1 MGNQPSFETHHDF
14 KDLQTNY
21 TYEKKFNDNRFGE
34 IKLLKEKSS
43 NNKIFQKDF
52 SSNTPKEFED
62 YIQQIK
68 DSSVLAHP
76 NILRVYGYN
85 SKKEDLFCA
94 DFYKLSLFFECFE
107 TDLEQEIAR
116 RRHVKEPFPETE
128 LWYILESTSSACAY
142 LQNHKIPHRDIR
154 PYNIFINANKDY
166 KISATNIFRQ
176 NYNPL
181 YFENFEGLESQTRYY
196 SPELLN
202 SANTPA
208 DKRTPIDEYKNDVFG
223 LGMTLLEAGLL
234 EKVDAYNYEKRQI
247 NRPAIEAGLN
257 RLRGKYS
264 EQFVNIVESTLDFN
278 PETRLDFIRLDRELG
293 IIRRD
298 IKDKA
303 RGTVSPQRNSEGRVL
318 EISQRT
324 PGTENVVRAAGPGYP
339 GYIPDDLDARVREA
353 VRRSEAV
360 IQRSSPTKYS
370 NKNLDPYIQAYL
382 RDDLNNP
389 QQNVLVAISPYLT
402 SESKYTTTLT
412 IEQPNYGR
420 ESQPINFSQVRP
432 DEYTDSVKKS
442 AFDPSAQPQ
451 AESHYQ
457 TTPAYTTQAAD
468 YGQTGNY
475 RNATVSFGNVENNTQ
490 YTTNTAQF
498 GQGTTTEPL
507 RQSQTGANTYG
518 TTTYGTTNYGTAGTT
533 NYGIISEPLKQSQT
547 GANTYGTTTEPL
559 RQSQTGANTYG
570 TSTYGTTNYGA
581 TTEALRQSQTNAN
594 AYGTSTYGTTNY
606 GTAGTTN
613 YGTTT
618 EPLKQSQ
625 TGANTYGTS
634 TYGTTNYGTAGTT
647 NYGTTGLGQSGQYT
661 SQYTSNAG
669 AVDTLKRSGA
679 GQNYG
684 TSGATY
690 TTTYVSSTT
699 YGGPTGT
706 TTYETTTY
714 GTGNA
719 AGKDYAAEADE
730 LSRRIN
736 ERLNQS
742 RVAQTTTY

>member
-1 MGNQPSFETHHDF
+1 MGNQQSFEQHHDF

-76 NILRVYGYN
+76 NILRVFGYN

-116 RRHVKEPFPETE
+116 RRHVKDHFAETE
-128 LWYILESTSSACAY
+128 LWYILDAVSSACCY
-142 LQNHKIPHRDIR
+142 LQTNKIPHRDIR
-154 PYNIFINANKDY
+154 PYNIFVNANKEY

-181 YFENFEGLESQTRYY
+181 YFENFEGLESQTRFY
-196 SPELLN
+196 SPEVLKYIT
-202 SANTPA
+202 TPV

-223 LGMTLLEAGLL
+223 LGMTLIEAGLL
-234 EKVDAYNYEKRQI
+234 EKVDAYDYEKKQI
-247 NRPAIEAGLN
+247 NRPAIEGGLS
-257 RLRGKYS
+257 RLRQHYS
-264 EQFVNIVESTLDFN
+264 PNLVNIVESCLDFN

-298 IKDKA
+298 IKEKH
-303 RGTVSPQRNSEGRVL
+303 RVTSSPQRNSEGRTIEL
-318 EISQRT
+318 AQRT
-324 PGTENVVRAAGPGYP
+324 PGEKEVRAGPGYP
-339 GYIPDDLDARVREA
+339 GYVADDLDARVREA

-389 QQNVLVAISPYLT
+389 QQNVLIAISPYLT

-432 DEYTDSVKKS
+432 EEYTDSVKKS
-442 AFDPSAQPQ
+442 AFDATAQPQ
-451 AESHYQ
+451 AESNYAQ
-457 TTPAYTTQAAD
+457 PGGYTAQPTDAY
-468 YGQTGNY
+468 GTGAY
-475 RNATVSFGNVENNTQ
+475 RPATVSFGNVEHNYAADSLRKSGTNQHQSTTQ
-490 YTTNTAQF
+490 YGTSSYGQTGAHQTSTTAQF
-498 GQGTTTEPL
+498 GGEGAGL
-507 RQSQTGANTYG
+507 RQSGTAAGTYGTSSYGTAGQYGTTGQYGTSYGTTSQTNTATAQFGHADTLKQSGGATAGTYGTSNYGTAGQYGTSSQYGTTSYQPATNYYTSDVTGGAGAGTSDLLKKSGTGQNYGTTSYTTTTYTTTNYGGPAGTTTYG
-518 TTTYGTTNYGTAGTT
+518 TTTYGA
-533 NYGIISEPLKQSQT
+533 T
-547 GANTYGTTTEPL
+547 GAE
-559 RQSQTGANTYG
+559 
-570 TSTYGTTNYGA
+570 
-581 TTEALRQSQTNAN
+581 
-594 AYGTSTYGTTNY
+594 
-606 GTAGTTN
+606 
-613 YGTTT
+613 
-618 EPLKQSQ
+618 
-625 TGANTYGTS
+625 
-634 TYGTTNYGTAGTT
+634 
-647 NYGTTGLGQSGQYT
+647 
-661 SQYTSNAG
+661 
-669 AVDTLKRSGA
+669 
-679 GQNYG
+679 
-684 TSGATY
+684 
-690 TTTYVSSTT
+690 
-699 YGGPTGT
+699 
-706 TTYETTTY
+706 
-714 GTGNA
+714 GN
-719 AGKDYAAEADE
+719 KDYAAEADE

-742 RVAQTTTY
+742 RTGQQQIY